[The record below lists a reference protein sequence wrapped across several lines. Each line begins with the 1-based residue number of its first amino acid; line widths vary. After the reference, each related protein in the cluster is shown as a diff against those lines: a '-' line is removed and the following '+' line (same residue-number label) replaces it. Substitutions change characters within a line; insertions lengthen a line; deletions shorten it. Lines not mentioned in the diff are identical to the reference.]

1 MGTVNIQTD
10 IPGPKSKELAERRTK
25 AVVDAHSSVAPV
37 YTAKAEGATITDVD
51 GNVFI
56 DFAGGIGAMN
66 TGHGNPVITDEIKN
80 QVDDYLHVCF
90 TVTPYE
96 PYVALA
102 EKLNAMTP
110 GDFPKKTLLVNSG
123 AEALENSVKV
133 ARYWTER
140 SGVIV
145 FEHAF
150 HGRSLMTMALTYK
163 DMPYRHGFG
172 PFPDVIHRLPYPYN
186 RGKKAME
193 EFDSLLLE
201 KGEESFAA
209 VVIELVAGEGG
220 FMPADK
226 DFVAHI
232 RKQCSDHGIVLVV
245 DEVQTG
251 FGRTGKMFSCD
262 WYDLEPD
269 IIAMAKSLT
278 GGLPLSAITGQAD
291 MMDKVHVGGLGG
303 TFGGN
308 PASCRAGLAAI
319 GQLEQL
325 QASGR
330 LDQLSTAIPQR
341 LHALSEKS
349 PFVNEARGIGAMY
362 SLELCDGASEAK
374 PSKERASEVL
384 QNCLQDGLIMIL
396 SGTYGNVIRT
406 LMPLVISDAELDE
419 GMAILEK
426 NVLSLS

>member
-102 EKLNAMTP
+102 EKLNTMTP

-232 RKQCSDHGIVLVV
+232 RKQCSDNGIVLVV

-278 GGLPLSAITGQAD
+278 GGLPMSAITGQAD
-291 MMDKVHVGGLGG
+291 MMDKVHAGGLGG

-308 PASCRAGLAAI
+308 PASCQAGLAAI

-341 LHALSEKS
+341 LHVLSEKS